1 MSDEERDHL
10 APEPPRAGRRAVLG
24 AALAGGL
31 GLAFAGSLEPLW
43 SGGRHG
49 SAPRPVAFAEP
60 VGGHNPGLTG
70 APITA
75 DTPALGS
82 AAEGY
87 GALVLDPAARLSLPA
102 GFDYTVIAEAGR
114 TRLVHG
120 GETPGYQDGS
130 ASFPASGGRT
140 VVINNHE
147 QSPPPMEVPHPV
159 PALRGL
165 TYDPACPG
173 GVTTI
178 VLDPDGHRERE
189 YVSLAGT
196 DHNCAGGVTPWGTW
210 LSCEETE
217 ARKGEHGR
225 TQDHGYVFEVDPTRP
240 DANQDP
246 APIKCLGRF
255 LHEAVAI
262 DPQRGHLYLT
272 EDAEWPNGLLYR
284 WTPPL
289 GRRHLGRGVLRRMG
303 ATAGTLEA
311 MRAHDALGL
320 PVSDLSVATEPGTT
334 YRLQWVAVPDRDA
347 QQVSTRKQFAYLTTD
362 DHGKL
367 LTGAGPAITRSRKLE
382 GAWWGNGGA
391 YIVSSFAKP
400 EEDHSPQAH
409 SGQVWFLDPAAQTLE
424 LVLRFA
430 PDGNKDTAVDGPDNI
445 TVSPYGGLI
454 IAEDGD
460 GANHLLGATPMGA
473 TFAIARTEATF
484 QGGAPEFTGPNFS
497 PDRRTLFANVQEPGT
512 VFAIRGPWRTRA

>member
-1 MSDEERDHL
+1 M
-10 APEPPRAGRRAVLG
+10 LG

-31 GLAFAGSLEPLW
+31 GLAFAGSLEPLLT
-43 SGGRHG
+43 GRHQRG
-49 SAPRPVAFAEP
+49 SAAHLAAFSEP
-60 VGGHNPGLTG
+60 GSGNTPGLAG
-70 APITA
+70 APA
-75 DTPALGS
+75 APETPALGS

-87 GALVLDPAARLSLPA
+87 GALIVDPSARLSLPD
-102 GFDYTVIAEAGR
+102 GFTYTVIAEAGR
-114 TRLVHG
+114 TRLVDG
-120 GETPGYQDGS
+120 SETPGYQDGS

-140 VVINNHE
+140 VLITNHE
-147 QSPPPMEVPHPV
+147 QSPSPMEVPHPV
-159 PALRGL
+159 PPLRGL

-196 DHNCAGGVTPWGTW
+196 DHNCAGGITPWGTW

-217 ARKGEHGR
+217 ARKGEQGR
-225 TQDHGYVFEVDPTRP
+225 TQDHGYVFEIDPTRP
-240 DANQDP
+240 DANADP
-246 APIKCLGRF
+246 QPIKCLGRF

-289 GRRHLGRGVLRRMG
+289 GRRKLGRGVLRRLG
-303 ATAGTLEA
+303 ASAGTLEA

-320 PVSDLSVATEPGTT
+320 PVSDLSVATVPGTT
-334 YRLQWVAVPDRDA
+334 YRLDWVAVPDRDA
-347 QQVSTRKQFAYLTTD
+347 RQVSTRKQFAYLTVD
-362 DHGKL
+362 AQNHL
-367 LTGAGPAITRSRKLE
+367 LTGGGPAITRSRKLE
-382 GAWWGNGGA
+382 GAWWGNGGV
-391 YIVSSFAKP
+391 YIVSSFSKP
-400 EEDHSPQAH
+400 EVDHSPQAH
-409 SGQVWFLDPAAQTLE
+409 SGQVWFLDPSAQTLE

-430 PDGNKDTAVDGPDNI
+430 PDQNKDTAVDGPDNI

-460 GANHLLGATPMGA
+460 GANHLLAATPLGT
-473 TFAIARTEATF
+473 TFAIARTEQTF
-484 QGGAPEFTGPNFS
+484 KGGAPEFTGPNFS

-512 VFAIRGPWRTRA
+512 TFAIRGPWRMHR

>member
-1 MSDEERDHL
+1 M
-10 APEPPRAGRRAVLG
+10 LG

-31 GLAFAGSLEPLW
+31 GLAFAGSLEPLLT
-43 SGGRHG
+43 GRRHAA
-49 SAPRPVAFAEP
+49 SRPVAYTEP
-60 VGGHNPGLTG
+60 ASGNTPGLTG
-70 APITA
+70 APAAA

-87 GALVLDPAARLSLPA
+87 GALLIDPAARLSLPA
-102 GFDYTVIAEAGR
+102 GFTYSVIAEAGR
-114 TRLVHG
+114 TRLVDG

-140 VVINNHE
+140 VLVNNHE
-147 QSPPPMEVPHPV
+147 QSPPPTMQIPYPV
-159 PALRGL
+159 PALPGL
-165 TYDPACPG
+165 TYDPVCPG
-173 GVTTI
+173 GVTAI

-217 ARKGEHGR
+217 ARKGEDAR
-225 TQDHGYVFEVDPTRP
+225 TQDHGYVFEIDPTRP
-240 DANQDP
+240 EANNDP
-246 APIKCLGRF
+246 QPIKCLGRF
-255 LHEAVAI
+255 PHEAVAV
-262 DPQRGHLYLT
+262 DPLRGHLYLT
-272 EDAEWPNGLLYR
+272 EDAEWPNGLIYR

-289 GRRHLGRGVLRRMG
+289 GRRKLGRGVLRRMG

-311 MRAHDALGL
+311 MRAYDGFGL
-320 PVSDLSVATEPGTT
+320 PVADLSTTTEPGTK
-334 YRLQWVAVPDRDA
+334 YRVDWLPVPDRDA
-347 QQVSTRKQFAYLTTD
+347 QQVSTRKQFAYLTFD
-362 DHGKL
+362 GAGNL
-367 LTGAGPAITRSRKLE
+367 LTGGGAAITRSRKLE

-409 SGQVWFLDPAAQTLE
+409 SGQVWFFDPAAQTLE
-424 LVLRFA
+424 LVLRYA
-430 PDGNKDTAVDGPDNI
+430 PDQDKDTAVDGPDNI
-445 TVSPYGGLI
+445 TISPYGGLI

-460 GANHLLGATPMGA
+460 GQNHLLGATPMG
-473 TFAIARTEATF
+473 TTYAIARTEATWK
-484 QGGAPEFTGPNFS
+484 GGAPEFTGPNFS

-512 VFAIRGPWRTRA
+512 VFAIQGPWRTHV